1 MFFIGVLI
9 IGATREGKNAI
20 KNTAGLSVWRSC
32 GVISGAPNVETR
44 RATFVQVAWCGT
56 EKIDSS
62 TNFRFLMK
70 NATLRLKNTMSKL

>member
-32 GVISGAPNVETR
+32 GFILGG
-44 RATFVQVAWCGT
+44 FVNAI
-56 EKIDSS
+56 KICVPDSNRGCVVSASLKTIFSKFDSS
-62 TNFRFLMK
+62 L
-70 NATLRLKNTMSKL
+70 NT

>member
-44 RATFVQVAWCGT
+44 RATFVQVAGVS
-56 EKIDSS
+56 EV
-62 TNFRFLMK
+62 
-70 NATLRLKNTMSKL
+70 